1 MGNIIFVLV
10 LVFLAVTLLA
20 LVSIVLLVTVDED
33 GKNIFQR
40 KIDKGANIL

>member
-10 LVFLAVTLLA
+10 LVFLVVTMLA
-20 LVSIVLLVTVDED
+20 LVSIVLLVTVDEG

-40 KIDKGANIL
+40 KMDK

>member
-40 KIDKGANIL
+40 KMDK

>member
-1 MGNIIFVLV
+1 MGNIIFALV
-10 LVFLAVTLLA
+10 LVFLVLTLLA

-40 KIDKGANIL
+40 KMDK

>member
-1 MGNIIFVLV
+1 MGNVILVLV
-10 LVFLAVTLLA
+10 LVFLVVTLLA

-40 KIDKGANIL
+40 KMDK